1 MNKKIVAGLCLW
13 SLSGFA
19 LPVLAADTDPN
30 QCLEC
35 HEPMEDWAG
44 MTVDEII
51 VQAKGPENKRHEAN
65 QALTDEELRLMIA
78 RLLPLDDQS

>member
-13 SLSGFA
+13 GFSSAA
-19 LPVLAADTDPN
+19 LPVLAADTDPQ

-35 HEPMEDWAG
+35 HEPIEDWAG

-51 VQAKGPENKRHEAN
+51 AEAKAPDNKRHEAN
-65 QALTDEELRLMIA
+65 QALTDEQLKLIIGELM
-78 RLLPLDDQS
+78 PPK

>member
-13 SLSGFA
+13 GISSAA
-19 LPVLAADTDPN
+19 LPVLAANTDPN

-35 HEPMEDWAG
+35 HEPIEDWAG

-51 VQAKGPENKRHEAN
+51 VDAQSPENKRHEAN
-65 QALTDEELRLMIA
+65 QALTVEELRLMIG
-78 RLLPLDDQS
+78 RLVPLDET

>member
-1 MNKKIVAGLCLW
+1 MNKKLIAGLCCW

-19 LPVLAADTDPN
+19 LPVLAADTDPQ

-35 HEPMEDWAG
+35 HEPIEDWAG

-51 VQAKGPENKRHEAN
+51 VEAKNPENKRHEGN
-65 QALTDEELRLMIA
+65 EALTDEQLRLMIGV
-78 RLLPLDDQS
+78 LMPPK

>member
-13 SLSGFA
+13 GVSSFA
-19 LPVLAADTDPN
+19 LAADTDPN

-35 HEPMEDWAG
+35 HEPIEDWAG

-51 VQAKGPENKRHEAN
+51 VEAKAPENKRHEAN

-78 RLLPLDDQS
+78 RLIPLDDDS